1 MSWDMWKDIVLSGFG
16 GMKKSRKF
24 LGNVDLGLLQF
35 EIKGKEFSLP
45 EGVDPD
51 RKEYENVVNRKSMK
65 MKISLGGFWKKTQN
79 KLEERDRE
87 WEMDGWEYDVVWM
100 NTYTS
105 SENLVYGR
113 RFF

>member
-1 MSWDMWKDIVLSGFG
+1 
-16 GMKKSRKF
+16 MKKSRKF

-65 MKISLGGFWKKTQN
+65 MKISLGGF
-79 KLEERDRE
+79 
-87 WEMDGWEYDVVWM
+87 
-100 NTYTS
+100 
-105 SENLVYGR
+105 
-113 RFF
+113 